1 MCWRGVFALRLSALF
16 EAGAG
21 LIQCCNI
28 YWVLVFSISALKV
41 FDFQGVTMADKKL
54 VNGGQGYGHVAVCV
68 PCYNE
73 ALTIAGVIEG
83 FRSHLPGVLV
93 YVFDNNS
100 TDGTSQVALACGAQV
115 FVAHHQGKG
124 NVVRR
129 AFADVEA
136 DVYILVDGD
145 GTYDP
150 AAAPLMVER
159 LLTERLD
166 MVVGCRQENIVDQ
179 GEKYRSGHR
188 FGNLMLTSVLS
199 ALFGG
204 KFSDILSGYRVFSR
218 RYVKSFPALS
228 SGFETE
234 TELTVHALELRM
246 PCGEVMTLYGSRPA
260 GSQSKLSTYKDGF
273 KILVTMLRL
282 YMVERPL
289 MFFSLSAGLGDVGYW
304 FVCAGFDGVHEY
316 RFGASFPYGDTLD
329 RTGLVCLA
337 GAGVWRYSGQCNP
350 RSP

>member
-1 MCWRGVFALRLSALF
+1 MRVSALSSPESTF
-16 EAGAG
+16 A
-21 LIQCCNI
+21 
-28 YWVLVFSISALKV
+28 S
-41 FDFQGVTMADKKL
+41 
-54 VNGGQGYGHVAVCV
+54 VAVCV

-73 ALTIAGVIEG
+73 ALTIAGVIDG
-83 FRSHLPGVLV
+83 FRRHLPGCEV

-100 TDGTSQVALACGAQV
+100 SDGTAQVARQNDAEVYLVQ
-115 FVAHHQGKG
+115 HQGKG

-150 AAAPLMVER
+150 AAAPAMVEK

-166 MVVGCRQENIVDQ
+166 MVVGCRKEDASDQ

-188 FGNLMLTSVLS
+188 FGNLMLTTVL
-199 ALFGG
+199 ATMFGG
-204 KFSDILSGYRVFSR
+204 RFTDILSGYRAFSR

-246 PCGEVMTLYGSRPA
+246 PCGEVPTLYGSRPE
-260 GSQSKLSTYKDGF
+260 GSESKLSTYRDGF
-273 KILVTMLRL
+273 RILKTMLRL
-282 YMVERPL
+282 YMAERPL
-289 MFFSLSAGLGDVGYW
+289 KFFCMIALALMLLAVAL
-304 FVCAGFDGVHEY
+304 FAPVLMEY
-316 RFGASFPYGDTLD
+316 MQ
-329 RTGLVCLA
+329 TGLVRRFPTAILSTGIVIVSLLSVVC
-337 GAGVWRYSGQCNP
+337 GVIQDNVTRGRHEAKRLLYLSIP
-350 RSP
+350 ASR